1 MTLLL
6 HCTKAHVSLTRYRV
20 VESELT
26 SQIWCKE
33 FWEVFKSNVQ
43 WTVRILSVSETAV
56 LHVLSDLLEAVDS
69 GDVAALVLPDLS
81 AAFDTV
87 NHFVP
92 SAGTVLWTSCTWAS
106 FSVVSVLPFC
116 SFPVRSPWDTQIIF
130 HSARLRCC
138 SVMGPILFIMYTV
151 DLIALIEG
159 HRFFPHL
166 YADDTQVYGSCR
178 PSAIHDPQRRLSAC
192 IDDVHNWMHT
202 NRLQLNTNKTELL

>member
-92 SAGTVLWTSCTWAS
+92 SAGMSFGLHVRGPALAWFQSYLSVRSQYVRRGILRSSSIQLVCGVAPSWALSCASCTLS
-106 FSVVSVLPFC
+106 TS
-116 SFPVRSPWDTQIIF
+116 
-130 HSARLRCC
+130 LR
-138 SVMGPILFIMYTV
+138 
-151 DLIALIEG
+151 
-159 HRFFPHL
+159 
-166 YADDTQVYGSCR
+166 
-178 PSAIHDPQRRLSAC
+178 
-192 IDDVHNWMHT
+192 
-202 NRLQLNTNKTELL
+202 